1 MMSLASGLGSELSCP
16 VILDEDLHAY
26 VDRQLGL
33 DRRPAV
39 ERHLR
44 EHAESARRVGAYVA
58 QREAL
63 RAALAGPA
71 DEPIP
76 SWLDPHLLLRH
87 RVSERR
93 NVWRAAA
100 AVLLAIGIGAT
111 LDWALDGGFIYDHF
125 EQRQADTF
133 GQQAAAAY
141 MALAQTNPQALP
153 VASLD
158 GLSTSV
164 SKALGVAVRLHDT
177 ASAGFALLGG
187 WVMPA
192 SKGQAVQ
199 LAFRDVHDNK
209 VITLYFEGRPGAK
222 ETPFRRVAGA
232 SVPTVAWEDDDLAC
246 AISGTVEP
254 ERLEQIGRR
263 IYDALLS

>member
-1 MMSLASGLGSELSCP
+1 MMSFASGVGSELSCP
-16 VILDEDLHAY
+16 VLDEDLHAY
-26 VDRQLGL
+26 VDRQLAS
-33 DRRPAV
+33 DRRSVV

-44 EHAESARRVGAYVA
+44 EHSEAARRVGAYVA

-71 DEPIP
+71 SEPVP
-76 SWLDPHLLLRH
+76 SWLDPQLLLR
-87 RVSERR
+87 RRGSERR
-93 NVWRAAA
+93 KVWRAAA
-100 AVLLAIGIGAT
+100 AVLLAIGIGGTA
-111 LDWALDGGFIYDHF
+111 DWALDGGFAYDRF
-125 EQRQADTF
+125 VQRQADVF
-133 GQQAAAAY
+133 GQQAAGAY
-141 MALAQTNPQALP
+141 LALAQTNPQALP

-158 GLSTSV
+158 GLSASV

-177 ASAGFALLGG
+177 NAAGFALLGG

-209 VITLYFEGRPGAK
+209 VITLYFEGRPDAK

-232 SVPTVAWEDDDLAC
+232 GVPTVAWEDDDLAC
-246 AISGTVEP
+246 AISGAVDP